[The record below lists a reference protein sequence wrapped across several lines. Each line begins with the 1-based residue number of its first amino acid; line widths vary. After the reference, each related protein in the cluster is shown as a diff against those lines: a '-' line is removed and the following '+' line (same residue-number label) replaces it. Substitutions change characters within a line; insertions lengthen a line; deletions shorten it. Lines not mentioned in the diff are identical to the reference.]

1 MDDRGLVERVR
12 AGDSAAFDAIF
23 RQFYAHLVGYV
34 QSLLRDEAA
43 AEEVV
48 QDIMLELWRRRASL
62 TPDLSLK
69 AYLFQSAR
77 NRAFNHA
84 RHARIVRHSEPLL
97 LHEQSPPQPADAE
110 MAGEELSTAIRNAVA
125 ELPPRCR
132 EIFELSRVDGL
143 RYSEIAAALGISVK
157 TVETQMGKALQV
169 LRRRLAAW
177 RPEPGGR
184 EKSG

>member
-12 AGDSAAFDAIF
+12 AGDSAAFDAVF

-34 QSLLRDEAA
+34 QSLLRDQAA

-62 TPDLSLK
+62 TAEMSLK

-77 NRAFNHA
+77 NRAFNHS
-84 RHARIVRHSEPLL
+84 RHARIVRQSEPLL
-97 LHEQSPPQPADAE
+97 IHEHSPPQPADAE
-110 MAGEELSTAIRNAVA
+110 FAGEELSAAITSAIA
-125 ELPPRCR
+125 TLPPRCR
-132 EIFELSRVDGL
+132 EVFELSRVDGL
-143 RYSEIAAALGISVK
+143 RYQEIATALGISVK

-169 LRRRLAAW
+169 LRQRLSAW
-177 RPEPGGR
+177 RPETDR
-184 EKSG
+184 R

>member
-34 QSLLRDEAA
+34 QSLLRDQAA

-48 QDIMLELWRRRASL
+48 QEIMLELWRRRTTLGAD
-62 TPDLSLK
+62 TSLK

-84 RHARIVRHSEPLL
+84 RHARIVRQSEPLL
-97 LHEQSPPQPADAE
+97 IHEQPEAPAADADL
-110 MAGEELSTAIRNAVA
+110 AGEELSEAIGAAVA
-125 ELPPRCR
+125 SLPPRCR

-143 RYSEIAAALGISVK
+143 RYAEIAKALGISIK

-169 LRRRLAAW
+169 LRTRLASW
-177 RPEPGGR
+177 RPAAGG
-184 EKSG
+184 G